1 MVSAGVCWGG
11 KSRLLLVEE
20 KVKVNTDYYVGG
32 LLPELIADCKRLLLA
47 GFIFRQDGAL
57 AYTAR
62 VTQDWLQA
70 NCSGFIEKNQWPPNS
85 LDLNPLDHHVWG
97 AMLAK

>member
-20 KVKVNTDYYVGG
+20 KAKVNADYYAGR
-32 LLPELIADCKRLLLA
+32 LLSELITDCKRLLPA
-47 GFIFRQDGAL
+47 GFIFQQDGVPAH
-57 AYTAR
+57 APR

-70 NCSGFIEKNQWPPNS
+70 NCPGFIEKNQ
-85 LDLNPLDHHVWG
+85 
-97 AMLAK
+97 